1 MNVNSCLIIGI
12 LIMLLKFMN
21 KKLISEI
28 LKSSQFR
35 SNQSGDYIIV
45 NNSIS
50 KFLSPL
56 NKRILKIEKILIKL

>member
-1 MNVNSCLIIGI
+1 
-12 LIMLLKFMN
+12 MLLKFMN